1 VGAIVELSLERILE
15 NILAIPD
22 IPEVESHKLSELCR
36 ILAALEGLFVEDFSE
51 VCSLCFGQDSLLIV
65 AQSSFVVSYVPSW
78 LKFSYLSE
86 LLVCLFGVR
95 LFV

>member
-1 VGAIVELSLERILE
+1 VGAIVEVSLERILE

-51 VCSLCFGQDSLLIV
+51 VCLLCFVKVVNSSL
-65 AQSSFVVSYVPSW
+65 PSH
-78 LKFSYLSE
+78 
-86 LLVCLFGVR
+86 LLWCHTFR
-95 LFV
+95 LG

>member
-1 VGAIVELSLERILE
+1 MGAIVEVSLQRILE

-51 VCSLCFGQDSLLIV
+51 VGLLYFSRYLTHQCPVIFRGV
-65 AQSSFVVSYVPSW
+65 IRSVVVEILISF
-78 LKFSYLSE
+78 
-86 LLVCLFGVR
+86 
-95 LFV
+95 

>member
-1 VGAIVELSLERILE
+1 MGAIVEVSLERILE

-51 VCSLCFGQDSLLIV
+51 VCSLCFDQDSLLIV
-65 AQSSFVVSYVPSW
+65 VQSSFVVSYVPSW

-95 LFV
+95 LSD